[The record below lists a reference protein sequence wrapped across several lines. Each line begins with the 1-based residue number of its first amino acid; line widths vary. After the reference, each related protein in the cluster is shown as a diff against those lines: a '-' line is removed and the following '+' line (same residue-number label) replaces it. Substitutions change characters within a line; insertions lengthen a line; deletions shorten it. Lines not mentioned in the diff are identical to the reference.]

1 MKKRFLFPLLLLTG
15 VARAPKLTVPLAGDY
30 VEARTASVFCGACHY
45 NGELVTDGRDA
56 IMAWNIRQ
64 GSWNNVDLTG
74 VRAMAELAC
83 DSNLSDASA
92 NRSTEIVIDPSATA
106 AQASAMTD
114 LIRRTGGSEL
124 GRILPAHRAVISFT
138 HDGAEY
144 VVSAAGFAD
153 MTVDAL
159 PNNEC
164 CTQPHLVWYSP
175 LVPVQHRKVGYT
187 QAADYLAGS
196 NGDAWER
203 SDENSAFYGP
213 IAVER

>member
-1 MKKRFLFPLLLLTG
+1 MKAKTFLPLLLL
-15 VARAPKLTVPLAGDY
+15 VASAPAPKLATALTGDY

-56 IMAWNIRQ
+56 IMAWSISH

-83 DSNLSDASA
+83 ESNLSDTQAT
-92 NRSTEIVIDPSATA
+92 RSCEIIVDSSATD
-106 AQASAMTD
+106 AQARAMTD
-114 LIRRTGGSEL
+114 FISHTGGSSL
-124 GRILPAHRAVISFT
+124 GRILPTHRAAISFK
-138 HDGAEY
+138 HDGGEY
-144 VVSAAGFAD
+144 NVVAPGFAD

-164 CTQPHLVWYSP
+164 CTQPHLVWYEP

-187 QAADYLAGS
+187 QTADYLAGT
-196 NGDAWER
+196 NGDSWER

-213 IAVER
+213 IAGE